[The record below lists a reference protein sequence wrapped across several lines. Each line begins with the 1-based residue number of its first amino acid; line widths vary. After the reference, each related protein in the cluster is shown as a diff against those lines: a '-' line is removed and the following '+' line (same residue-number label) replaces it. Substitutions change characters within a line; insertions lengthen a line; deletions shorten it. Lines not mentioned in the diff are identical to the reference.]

1 MFVSFLESENIY
13 KCLFQFESCLQIS
26 WISITSIFRK
36 NNPRIFMAGN
46 QLDDDFP
53 NIYEWKTG
61 WRSPF
66 PSIHL
71 PNCLAVGF
79 QGNHTQRAWSPQ
91 PHPTSPSQRPGSHR
105 NTTLFFGGGGCYSPL
120 RSPKKRDDFNRK
132 IVFQPAFLGD
142 MLVFVWEYTFG
153 ILIHVCF
160 FCGKFGRKGVAR
172 DVGWTS
178 TSELG
183 SFSGRFP
190 CGCEGLGDT
199 KVE

>member
-1 MFVSFLESENIY
+1 MSSNFLDINNIN
-13 KCLFQFESCLQIS
+13 
-26 WISITSIFRK
+26 FRK
-36 NNPRIFMAGN
+36 NNPRIFIAGN

-79 QGNHTQRAWSPQ
+79 QGNHTQRAWSPP

-105 NTTLFFGGGGCYSPL
+105 NTPFFLGGGGCYSPL
-120 RSPKKRDDFNRK
+120 RSPKKKGWFQQENRLPT
-132 IVFQPAFLGD
+132 INFQGICSFFWG
-142 MLVFVWEYTFG
+142 VQYTFG